1 MFLSPSFECKTDMID
16 GVLVSEMSRFEL
28 DHKLIMNYRLRFPTW
43 MCSDVKLYHFKYLF
57 VNLSF
62 TLLRPHITVK

>member
-28 DHKLIMNYRLRFPTW
+28 VSMA
-43 MCSDVKLYHFKYLF
+43 VKSAP
-57 VNLSF
+57 VSE
-62 TLLRPHITVK
+62 V